1 MNFTKD
7 IEAEKVERLYA
18 MSGRELFELFESKVD
33 MERLDIKDRK
43 EWDELHILLRT
54 VEHLLIK
61 KLDRIDEIEQSE
73 YEEAQNIILEIQLEK
88 FEREGK

>member
-1 MNFTKD
+1 MD
-7 IEAEKVERLYA
+7 AEKVERLYA
-18 MSGRELFELFESKVD
+18 MSGRELFDLFEAKVD

-61 KLDRIDEIEQSE
+61 KLDRIDEIEQ
-73 YEEAQNIILEIQLEK
+73 AEK
-88 FEREGK
+88 EGK

>member
-1 MNFTKD
+1 M
-7 IEAEKVERLYA
+7 EAEKVERLYA

>member
-1 MNFTKD
+1 MD
-7 IEAEKVERLYA
+7 AEKVERLYA
-18 MSGRELFELFESKVD
+18 MSGRDLFELFESKVD

-61 KLDRIDEIEQSE
+61 KLDRIDEIEQ
-73 YEEAQNIILEIQLEK
+73 AEK
-88 FEREGK
+88 EGK